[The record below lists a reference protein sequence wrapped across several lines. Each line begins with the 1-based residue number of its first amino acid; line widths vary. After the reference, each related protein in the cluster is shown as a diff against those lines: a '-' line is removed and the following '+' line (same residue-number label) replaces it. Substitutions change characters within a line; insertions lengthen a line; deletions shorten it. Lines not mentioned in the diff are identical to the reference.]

1 MTNFED
7 DYSFLD
13 MAVFTQNDLERMAAR
28 GTDRERVEEQLE
40 NFRSGF
46 PFLKIDRAA
55 VAGDGIMK
63 LDPERAQ
70 VLAGLYGRAVAG
82 LAVEKFVPAS
92 GAASRMFKELYEY
105 VAEGKGSATVERVL
119 SGIERFAFYEEL
131 VALGGDMKDPRAVV
145 AAMVEGDAAAGT
157 GLGLGSRPKGLIKFH
172 RYGDGGRTAM
182 EEHLVEVAL
191 YGGNPARI
199 HFTVSP
205 EHMEDFKRLVAEK
218 SAGFAAK
225 YGVEYEVSF
234 SVQEPG
240 TDTVAVNP
248 DNTPFRV
255 GDAGG
260 EGEILFRPG
269 GHGALIE
276 NLNRIDA
283 DLIFIKTVDNVVP
296 DHLKEDTVLYK
307 KALGEVALELQQQVF
322 LYLKKI
328 DSAGFAAEGDFRK
341 EVWRFV
347 ERELCYRFPEG
358 FEPTLEDLRRVL
370 DRPIRVC
377 GMVRNEGEP
386 GGGPFWAETSM
397 GVRGALSLQIAES
410 SQIDPEH
417 RTALMGGG
425 THFNPVDLVCAVRD
439 FRGRKFDLARFV
451 DKRTGFISEKSKDGR
466 PLRAQELPGLWNGAM
481 ADWTTVF
488 VEVPISTFA
497 PVKTVADL
505 LRPQHQ

>member
-1 MTNFED
+1 
-7 DYSFLD
+7 
-13 MAVFTQNDLERMAAR
+13 MALFTQNDLDRMAAR
-28 GTDRERVEEQLE
+28 GTDRAAVEEQLD
-40 NFRSGF
+40 NFRRGF
-46 PFLKIDRAA
+46 PYLKIDRAA

-63 LDPERAQ
+63 LDGERAQ
-70 VLAGLYGRAVAG
+70 ELAGLYGRAVCG
-82 LAVEKFVPAS
+82 LEIEKFVPAS
-92 GAASRMFKELYEY
+92 GAASRMFKEVYEY
-105 VAEGKGSATVERVL
+105 VGEGKESATVERVL
-119 SGIERFAFYEEL
+119 AGIDRFAFYEDL
-131 VALGGDMKDPRAVV
+131 AGLGIDMGDPKAVM
-145 AAMVEGDAAAGT
+145 AAIVDDKP
-157 GLGLGSRPKGLIKFH
+157 GLGLGKRPKGLIKFH
-172 RYGDGGRTAM
+172 RYAEGGRTPV

-191 YGGNPARI
+191 YGGSPARI

-218 SAGFAAK
+218 SAAFAAK
-225 YGVEYEVSF
+225 YGVEYEISY

-255 GDAGG
+255 GDAE

-328 DSAGFAAEGDFRK
+328 DSAGFAAEEDFRA
-341 EVWRFV
+341 EVRRFV

-358 FEPTLEDLRRVL
+358 AEPTLEELRRVL

-397 GVRGALSLQIAES
+397 GVPGALSLQIAES

-466 PLRAQELPGLWNGAM
+466 ALRAQELPGLWNGAM